1 MVNVHMNGNW
11 SDDNRKRKGGG
22 KDQFTNNVLF
32 SYPPESHAPIFK
44 PHPKK

>member
-22 KDQFTNNVLF
+22 KDQFTNLINKLV
-32 SYPPESHAPIFK
+32 
-44 PHPKK
+44 